1 MLLLIV
7 LFTAVP
13 RSSQGQ
19 SQLPRTCFSGNN
31 SESEWARGKCHFM
44 EGRTGWERRFS
55 EQEHQVMSRTKV
67 LSKALIVLSLSCH
80 NSCSGGSVGALCND
94 PSYSSC
100 SINSWY
106 SLASSYFYF
115 SKTEGVLKPQMFTK
129 KPRFV
134 SAIVQFFV
142 GGVGLLCVFSC

>member
-129 KPRFV
+129 KTPICKCYCPIFCGGSGFV
-134 SAIVQFFV
+134 VCF
-142 GGVGLLCVFSC
+142 